1 MTRKPNRGERPHATL
16 IESGE
21 FIKGV
26 KGAAVRIAGTVG
38 KLLQLA
44 KNCDIGLCAS
54 HSLQLRQSG
63 DEILAQK
70 LKQHSGGKD
79 SGAHNAIVPPWKSFN
94 RKNYSIMREP
104 CHISRRIGQIA
115 YLSTLHDYV
124 GICLTRFEEDP
135 YDLNLLVKCYLIA
148 VLHLRYRRSVS
159 HDSSSHALTRALPSL
174 ITL

>member
-1 MTRKPNRGERPHATL
+1 MTRKPNRVERPHATL
-16 IESGE
+16 IESGD

-44 KNCDIGLCAS
+44 KNCDIGLCAE

-63 DEILAQK
+63 DAILAQK

-104 CHISRRIGQIA
+104 VTSPGELVRLLIYRLCTTTLGFGSQDWKRILMIS
-115 YLSTLHDYV
+115 
-124 GICLTRFEEDP
+124 ICL
-135 YDLNLLVKCYLIA
+135 
-148 VLHLRYRRSVS
+148 
-159 HDSSSHALTRALPSL
+159 
-174 ITL
+174 